1 MAETIEEL
9 EAVLARFKA
18 GYESGALSDPIF
30 DSRFPTAES
39 PAATADFFLALERL
53 KPLVPAP
60 EYQADLQRAVDHL
73 RAIFPDFLRPS

>member
-9 EAVLARFKA
+9 EAVLARFRA

-39 PAATADFFLALERL
+39 PAYTAQFFAALETL
-53 KPLVPAP
+53 KELTPPA
-60 EYQADLQRAVDHL
+60 EYHADLQRAVDHL
-73 RAIFPDFLRPS
+73 RAMFPDFLRPS